1 MLRVLRYLLLIVT
14 AICFAIL
21 TYELWKD
28 HRNALWLAY
37 CIWISLV
44 LNFAY
49 LAASVPKGPTW
60 RLFGLIGLWFD
71 AKEGELRERAKRG
84 VSATIKLRHASAAMA
99 LTGIRPPS
107 PSLKTTLEPSRM
119 K

>member
-60 RLFGLIGLWFD
+60 RLFGLI
-71 AKEGELRERAKRG
+71 
-84 VSATIKLRHASAAMA
+84 KLRHASAAMA